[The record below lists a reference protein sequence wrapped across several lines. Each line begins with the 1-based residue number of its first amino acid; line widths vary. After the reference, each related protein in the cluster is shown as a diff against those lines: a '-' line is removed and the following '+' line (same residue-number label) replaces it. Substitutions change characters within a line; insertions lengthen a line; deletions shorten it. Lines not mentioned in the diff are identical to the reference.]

1 MIFPKNTGRQA
12 GIMEKMKIAVWNV
25 CGINP
30 KYNEL

>member
-1 MIFPKNTGRQA
+1 MTFAKNTGRQA

-25 CGINP
+25 CRIHP